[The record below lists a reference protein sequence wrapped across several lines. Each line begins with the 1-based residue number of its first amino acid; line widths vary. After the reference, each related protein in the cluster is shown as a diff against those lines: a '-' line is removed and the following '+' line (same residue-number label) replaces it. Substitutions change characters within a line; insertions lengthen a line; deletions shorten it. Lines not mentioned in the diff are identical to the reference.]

1 MMLCE
6 YNIGKS
12 FTIDCEYH
20 EYVFCFVLFC
30 LEMKKMFLYIYLLD
44 LFNKLLCS
52 NYRII
57 ILIVIES

>member
-12 FTIDCEYH
+12 FTIDCKYH

-44 LFNKLLCS
+44 LFN
-52 NYRII
+52 
-57 ILIVIES
+57 